1 MRQLYTA
8 LHEEKN
14 SGGAK
19 PAHLSL
25 QALLGDDAAPIE
37 ADGPSGVNPLR
48 FHLMVWAFFK
58 GLRVTQQNVV
68 WLRRRLPVVVRR
80 RGCHRRLPQ
89 PHRRPEGPAH
99 LQPGAVALLLPLLR
113 PGLHHAA
120 PGAREQAARAHLR
133 ARLSPRD
140 IDMSVRILRSP
151 NLCSLPSVV
160 LLALHLI

>member
-25 QALLGDDAAPIE
+25 QALLGDDAPPIE

-68 WLRRRLPVVVRR
+68 WLRRRLPVVARPRGGGREVAVHQVHLRLRPAEGR
-80 RGCHRRLPQ
+80 RGQ
-89 PHRRPEGPAH
+89 G
-99 LQPGAVALLLPLLR
+99 LR
-113 PGLHHAA
+113 
-120 PGAREQAARAHLR
+120 
-133 ARLSPRD
+133 
-140 IDMSVRILRSP
+140 
-151 NLCSLPSVV
+151 
-160 LLALHLI
+160 

>member
-48 FHLMVWAFFK
+48 FHLMVWGVLAFFK
-58 GLRVTQQNVV
+58 KGS
-68 WLRRRLPVVVRR
+68 
-80 RGCHRRLPQ
+80 G
-89 PHRRPEGPAH
+89 
-99 LQPGAVALLLPLLR
+99 
-113 PGLHHAA
+113 
-120 PGAREQAARAHLR
+120 
-133 ARLSPRD
+133 
-140 IDMSVRILRSP
+140 
-151 NLCSLPSVV
+151 
-160 LLALHLI
+160 